1 MSPDTSLPP
10 SYRSLGPLLVLRRSL
25 GRQLFGLFLAFI
37 GFSIIDWAIDPHT
50 VPTSGVIYG
59 AVGVFVLCNG
69 LYVGGVRIR

>member
-1 MSPDTSLPP
+1 MSPDTPASP
-10 SYRSLGPLLVLRRSL
+10 SSRSFGPLLVLRRSL
-25 GRQLFGLFLAFI
+25 GRHLFGLFLAFI

-59 AVGVFVLCNG
+59 AIGVFVLCNG